1 MVPLLLFSEL
11 LKVQRLHFLHLI
23 FIPPVNEVV
32 PLGIGQH
39 GIVFAAV
46 TNIPW
51 FFFPKAYYSK
61 GLFFTHTTWHLRRDE
76 GSAAMSLSASRI
88 PADEAAAFWT
98 HLLLRG
104 KSKLP
109 WGGLQWQ
116 LKV

>member
-1 MVPLLLFSEL
+1 MD
-11 LKVQRLHFLHLI
+11 
-23 FIPPVNEVV
+23 EVV
-32 PLGIGQH
+32 PLGIDQY

-88 PADEAAAFWT
+88 PADEAAALWT
-98 HLLLRG
+98 HLSLKG
-104 KSKLP
+104 KSKLS
-109 WGGLQWQ
+109 WGGLTVAIKG
-116 LKV
+116 LE